1 MSSIIVKESQ
11 LVKLLETAMDLDIY
25 VQPIDSPVPGQNNDF
40 VDSLEEI
47 KSKIQELIMMAD
59 TGKEINKSQKS
70 EIYKLVDF
78 FNKIYEKVKF
88 VDKSEIVPMFE
99 KKIYAKTPLKRR

>member
-1 MSSIIVKESQ
+1 MSSIIIKEAQ

-40 VDSLEEI
+40 VGALEDI
-47 KSKIQELIMMAD
+47 KSKIEELIMMAD

-70 EIYKLVDF
+70 EIYKILDF

-88 VDKSEIVPMFE
+88 VDKSEIVPIFP
-99 KKIYAKTPLKRR
+99 KN